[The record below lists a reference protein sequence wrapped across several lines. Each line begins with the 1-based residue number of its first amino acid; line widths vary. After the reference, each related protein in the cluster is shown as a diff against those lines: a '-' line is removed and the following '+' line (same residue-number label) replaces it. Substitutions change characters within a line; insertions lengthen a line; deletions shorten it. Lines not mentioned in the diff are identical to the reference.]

1 MENRTITAEDLKKY
15 FSYSE
20 TISDFESTLYES
32 GDQLNQEEFKINN
45 VIDEQNRTRFDE
57 NENDLFRDQLETVM
71 KILADNYKVMGFEYD
86 LYFDLVYNLLLLEY
100 DRMNMLADEAG
111 VEHMLDEIG
120 ISGRIN
126 DKVKA
131 LLDHEKEGGG
141 CGKC

>member
-32 GDQLNQEEFKINN
+32 GDQLNQEEFKINS

-57 NENDLFRDQLETVM
+57 NENDLFRDQLETVI
-71 KILADNYKVMGFEYD
+71 KILADNYKDMGFEYD

-100 DRMNMLADEAG
+100 DRMNMLANEDG
-111 VEHMLDEIG
+111 VGHMLDEIG
-120 ISGRIN
+120 ISGHID